1 MSKLA
6 ESGCERDKLLGD
18 INTIYHELEMKEAE
32 LQFALFHGIFE
43 IESGWYNNQYYK
55 TNDGGLSR
63 ASYPVPVISVKG
75 YCDIEI
81 SFDRITVSTKMKRK
95 TALAYSYD
103 KIMKYDYEAYG
114 VEDYLSD
121 FYHAGLTVQD
131 LKDNIAK
138 SDEKEIGFSFIFSFD
153 VEGKQIFEF
162 AKLLRREGFYD

>member
-1 MSKLA
+1 MA

-43 IESGWYNNQYYK
+43 IESGWYNNHYYK
-55 TNDGGLSR
+55 TNDGGWSR
-63 ASYPVPVISVKG
+63 ASYPVPVIS
-75 YCDIEI
+75 
-81 SFDRITVSTKMKRK
+81 
-95 TALAYSYD
+95 
-103 KIMKYDYEAYG
+103 YG

>member
-1 MSKLA
+1 
-6 ESGCERDKLLGD
+6 
-18 INTIYHELEMKEAE
+18 MKEAE

-43 IESGWYNNQYYK
+43 IESGWYNNHYYK
-55 TNDGGLSR
+55 TNDGGWSR

-121 FYHAGLTVQD
+121 FYHAGLTVQE
-131 LKDNIAK
+131 LKNLSRNAPPFWRRRKNPKPPRNVSRK
-138 SDEKEIGFSFIFSFD
+138 SAPKSN
-153 VEGKQIFEF
+153 V
-162 AKLLRREGFYD
+162 